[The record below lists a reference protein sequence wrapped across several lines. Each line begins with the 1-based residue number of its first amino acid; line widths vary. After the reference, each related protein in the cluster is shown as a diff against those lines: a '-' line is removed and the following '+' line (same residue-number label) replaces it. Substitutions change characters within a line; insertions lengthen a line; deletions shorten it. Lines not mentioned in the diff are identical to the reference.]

1 MRAYIRER
9 ARWRYL
15 GVRVILLN
23 LYLCIGAHKEYET
36 KARCSGARSGNG
48 ITIIRLS
55 QYDLGLIVRLLCGNS
70 AVIVRLLCGY
80 CAVIVRLLCGYC
92 AVIVRCGP
100 DRVWRERGSEK
111 ECVQRANASEC
122 IGNNRRIPEVIGG
135 YQK

>member
-1 MRAYIRER
+1 M
-9 ARWRYL
+9 
-15 GVRVILLN
+15 N
-23 LYLCIGAHKEYET
+23 LYLCIGAHEEYET

-70 AVIVRLLCGY
+70 
-80 CAVIVRLLCGYC
+80 AVIVRLLCGYC